1 MTFLLSILTP
11 MLYLKKEELSMA
23 VLVKAKKKQDNIAY
37 LFILP
42 FILMFAIYKLYPMV
56 YGIVVSFLD
65 RNSIKKLT
73 STNFVG
79 LKNYINVLKSPTFW
93 EALGHTF
100 VFALVYTVF
109 VMGFGLLF
117 GVLFN
122 RKFKGRT
129 VVRTFFYMPYVTNM
143 IAVGIIFKFLLNPTK
158 GPINA
163 IFRLFGVE
171 GPQWLSSP
179 KMALPVTAI
188 IGGWVAL
195 AFNIITVLAAMQDI
209 PQDLYEVADIEG
221 ASFWQ
226 RMKSVVIPMLLPT
239 LFMLLTITLIN
250 SFKSYTT
257 IVGLTDGGP
266 GTATRTLSYQIYQDA
281 FRFSKFSIASA
292 EGVIFTGIIIL
303 VNKVFTKV
311 RTEWEKH

>member
-1 MTFLLSILTP
+1 MTRTIRQP
-11 MLYLKKEELSMA
+11 RKNERG
-23 VLVKAKKKQDNIAY
+23 AY

-42 FILMFAIYKLYPMV
+42 FVLMFAVFKLYPMV
-56 YGIVVSFLD
+56 YGFWVSFLD

-73 STNFVG
+73 SSTFVG
-79 LKNYINVLKSPTFW
+79 LQNYLKVLKSSTFW
-93 EALGHTF
+93 QTLGHTF
-100 VFALVYTVF
+100 TFALVYTVF
-109 VMGFGLLF
+109 VMFFGYLF

-129 VVRTFFYMPYVTNM
+129 VVRTMFYMPYVTNM
-143 IAVGIIFKFLLNPTK
+143 IAVGIVFKYLLNPTK

-163 IFRLFGVE
+163 IFRVFGLE
-171 GPQWLSSP
+171 GPKWLTSP
-179 KMALPVTAI
+179 TMALPVTAV

-209 PQDLYEVADIEG
+209 PNELYEVADIEG
-221 ASFWQ
+221 ATFGQ
-226 RMKSVVIPMLLPT
+226 KLRYVITPMLMPT

-257 IVGLTDGGP
+257 IVGLTSGGP
-266 GTATRTLSYQIYQDA
+266 GTSSRTLSLQIYEDA
-281 FRFSKFSIASA
+281 FTYMKFGIASA

-311 RTEWEKH
+311 RTEWEKR